1 MEELQAD
8 RGRGYSFI
16 MSDDLNQKASA
27 SWREKIRHAF
37 AVDAPGPAEPTDT
50 QRVVVEKL
58 LSKIVE
64 RGMAQ
69 PAGIFL
75 ESWRPLGVLTGQGM
89 QALSPFV
96 GILLDQNAWKE
107 VANYLDKRG
116 AIAWM
121 LQRMDEMETLREG
134 KIHASKN
141 NPPPAPPSQPSV

>member
-1 MEELQAD
+1 M
-8 RGRGYSFI
+8 RSTVRRWWGGYSFC
-16 MSDDLNQKASA
+16 MSEPRNTNAA
-27 SWREKIRHAF
+27 MSWREKIRHAV
-37 AVDAPGPAEPTDT
+37 AVDATGPAEPTDT

-58 LSKIVE
+58 LATIVE

-89 QALSPFV
+89 QALSPFA

-116 AIAWM
+116 AILWM
-121 LQRMDEMETLREG
+121 LQRMDELETQREAKLRA
-134 KIHASKN
+134 HKN
-141 NPPPAPPSQPSV
+141 NQSPPSQT

>member
-8 RGRGYSFI
+8 RRRGYSFI
-16 MSDDLNQKASA
+16 MSDDLNQKASV

-37 AVDAPGPAEPTDT
+37 AVDAPGPAEPTDS

-89 QALSPFV
+89 QALSPFA
-96 GILLDQNAWKE
+96 GILLDQNAWQE

-116 AIAWM
+116 AIPWM
-121 LQRMDEMETLREG
+121 LQRMDELETQREE
-134 KIHASKN
+134 KIRASKN
-141 NPPPAPPSQPSV
+141 NTPPVPPSQTSE

>member
-1 MEELQAD
+1 MQAS
-8 RGRGYSFI
+8 RGHGYSFI
-16 MSDDLNQKASA
+16 MSDKFNTKASA

-89 QALSPFV
+89 QALSPFA

-107 VANYLDKRG
+107 VADYLDKRG

-121 LQRMDEMETLREG
+121 LQRMDEMETQREG
-134 KIHASKN
+134 KMHASKN
-141 NPPPAPPSQPSV
+141 NPPSAPPSQPSV

>member
-1 MEELQAD
+1 
-8 RGRGYSFI
+8 
-16 MSDDLNQKASA
+16 MSEPRNTKATM

-58 LSKIVE
+58 LATIVE

-89 QALSPFV
+89 QALSPFA
-96 GILLDQNAWKE
+96 GILLDQNAWQE

-116 AIAWM
+116 AIPWM
-121 LQRMDEMETLREG
+121 LQRMDELETQREAKLRA
-134 KIHASKN
+134 HKN
-141 NPPPAPPSQPSV
+141 NQSPPSQT

>member
-1 MEELQAD
+1 M
-8 RGRGYSFI
+8 RSTVRRWWGGYSFC
-16 MSDDLNQKASA
+16 MSEPRNTNTAM

-58 LSKIVE
+58 LATIVE

-89 QALSPFV
+89 QALSPFA
-96 GILLDQNAWKE
+96 GILLDQNAWQE

-116 AIAWM
+116 AIPWM
-121 LQRMDEMETLREG
+121 LQRMDELETQREE
-134 KIHASKN
+134 KIRASKN
-141 NPPPAPPSQPSV
+141 NTPPAPPSQPSE

>member
-1 MEELQAD
+1 
-8 RGRGYSFI
+8 
-16 MSDDLNQKASA
+16 MSEPRNTNAA
-27 SWREKIRHAF
+27 MSWREIIRHAF

-58 LSKIVE
+58 LATILE

-89 QALSPFV
+89 QALSPFA

-116 AIAWM
+116 AILWM
-121 LQRMDEMETLREG
+121 LQRMDELETQREAKLRA
-134 KIHASKN
+134 HKN
-141 NPPPAPPSQPSV
+141 NQSPPSQTSE

>member
-1 MEELQAD
+1 M
-8 RGRGYSFI
+8 RSTVRRWWGGYSFC
-16 MSDDLNQKASA
+16 MSEPRNTKATM

-37 AVDAPGPAEPTDT
+37 AVDAPGPAEPTDS

-58 LSKIVE
+58 LATIVE

-89 QALSPFV
+89 QALSPFA

-116 AIAWM
+116 AILWM
-121 LQRMDEMETLREG
+121 LQRMDELETQREAMLRA
-134 KIHASKN
+134 HKN
-141 NPPPAPPSQPSV
+141 NQSPPSQT

>member
-1 MEELQAD
+1 
-8 RGRGYSFI
+8 
-16 MSDDLNQKASA
+16 MSEPRNTNAA
-27 SWREKIRHAF
+27 MSWHEKIRHAF
-37 AVDAPGPAEPTDT
+37 AVDAPGPAEPTDS

-58 LSKIVE
+58 LTTIVE

-89 QALSPFV
+89 QALSPFA

-116 AIAWM
+116 AILWM
-121 LQRMDEMETLREG
+121 LQRMDELETQREAKLRA
-134 KIHASKN
+134 HKN
-141 NPPPAPPSQPSV
+141 NQSPPSQPSE

>member
-1 MEELQAD
+1 
-8 RGRGYSFI
+8 
-16 MSDDLNQKASA
+16 MSDHLDKKSST

-58 LSKIVE
+58 LATIVE

-89 QALSPFV
+89 QALSPFA

-116 AIAWM
+116 AILWM
-121 LQRMDEMETLREG
+121 LQRMDELESQREAKLRE
-134 KIHASKN
+134 SKN
-141 NPPPAPPSQPSV
+141 HQPPPSQPLV

>member
-1 MEELQAD
+1 MQAS
-8 RGRGYSFI
+8 RGHGYSFI
-16 MSDDLNQKASA
+16 MSDKFNTKASA

-107 VANYLDKRG
+107 VADYLDKRG